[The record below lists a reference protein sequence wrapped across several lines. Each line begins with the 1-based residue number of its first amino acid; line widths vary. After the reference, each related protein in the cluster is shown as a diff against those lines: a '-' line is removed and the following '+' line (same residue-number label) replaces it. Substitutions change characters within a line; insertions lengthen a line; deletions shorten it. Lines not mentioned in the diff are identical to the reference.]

1 MASFSLVRAGGFVEA
16 VEQILPAR
24 DTDFS
29 ISIGHM
35 VVDRSSCNDKRLLDA
50 LIAPT
55 SREEEK
61 HLAFARRKV
70 IEGRKVIPPLRKHP
84 LQLNDLLRL
93 PAWSH
98 LALTIWPSGG

>member
-70 IEGRKVIPPLRKHP
+70 IEGRKVIPPFERVRYGFGVC
-84 LQLNDLLRL
+84 Q
-93 PAWSH
+93 AS
-98 LALTIWPSGG
+98 PSAE

>member
-70 IEGRKVIPPLRKHP
+70 IEGRKVHPPFERV
-84 LQLNDLLRL
+84 RYGFGVC
-93 PAWSH
+93 AS
-98 LALTIWPSGG
+98 TPSAE